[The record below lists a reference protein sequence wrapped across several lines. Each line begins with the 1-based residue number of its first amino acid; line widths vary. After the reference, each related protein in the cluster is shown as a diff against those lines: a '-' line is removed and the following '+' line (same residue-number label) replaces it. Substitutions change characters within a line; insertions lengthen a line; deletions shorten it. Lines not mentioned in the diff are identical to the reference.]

1 METEGLKKYVGNSN
15 ERLLKAVDSEGI
27 LGDGKTKKEILTKRK
42 KNLRKKLPH
51 RWFTKKTD
59 EVRSQ
64 ETWNRLKI
72 GLLKNETECK
82 WLHKTK
88 H

>member
-42 KNLRKKLPH
+42 KNLRKKLSH
-51 RWFTKKTD
+51 
-59 EVRSQ
+59 
-64 ETWNRLKI
+64 
-72 GLLKNETECK
+72 
-82 WLHKTK
+82 
-88 H
+88 